1 MTPGEPENSFTIAV
15 TPDDN
20 GERLDRLVAAAPDIG
35 SRAAAQKLI
44 ASGMVSVNGQERS
57 KNYKVSEGEHV
68 EVFLAPPEPFDLEP
82 EDMDLDIPYEDENL
96 LVVDK
101 PAGIVTHPAK
111 GHNTGTLV
119 HGLLGRQ
126 IAGGEH
132 PHRPGIVHRLDKD
145 TSGLLIVARDEE
157 THRHLTEALSRHKI
171 ERTYLCLVHG
181 LFETRE
187 GTIEAPLG
195 RDARERQQMAVTKK
209 GGRDAV
215 THFRVLE
222 SWGGAPA
229 AGVTA
234 AADRAAVAAGKP
246 GAGTTAALPRKGSAG
261 YSLLEVRLE
270 TGRTHQIRVHLAAIG
285 HPVAGDKVYGRRKDE
300 LGVGRQFLH
309 SARLRFT
316 HPDTGVTV
324 DVSSPL
330 PHDLQRVL
338 EQLRG
343 H

>member
-1 MTPGEPENSFTIAV
+1 MVIPDPEKHIYIEV
-15 TPDDN
+15 TPADT
-20 GERLDRLVAAAPDIG
+20 GERLDRLVAAAPGIG

-44 ASGMVSVNGQERS
+44 VAGMVSVDGQERS
-57 KNYKVSEGEHV
+57 KNYRVSAGEKVEVLLAVSEP
-68 EVFLAPPEPFDLEP
+68 LDLEP

-96 LVVDK
+96 LVVNK

-126 IAGGEH
+126 ITGGEH
-132 PHRPGIVHRLDKD
+132 QHRPGIVHRLDKD

-181 LFETRE
+181 IFETRE

-195 RDARERQQMAVTKK
+195 RDARERQQMAVTKR

-222 SWGGAPA
+222 SWGGA
-229 AGVTA
+229 AGADKSA
-234 AADRAAVAAGKP
+234 AAPRR
-246 GAGTTAALPRKGSAG
+246 GAGG
-261 YSLLEVRLE
+261 YSLIEVRLE

-316 HPDTGVTV
+316 HPETGVTV

-330 PHDLQRVL
+330 PPDLDSVL
-338 EQLRG
+338 GKLRG

>member
-1 MTPGEPENSFTIAV
+1 MSSNLPDIQDNQLITFTAA
-15 TPDDN
+15 PADADQ
-20 GERLDRLVAAAPDIG
+20 RLDKLISARPEIG

-44 ASGMVSVNGQERS
+44 AAGLVSVNGAPRN
-57 KNYKVSEGEHV
+57 KNFRATEGDTI
-68 EVFLAPPEPFDLEP
+68 EVILPPDEAPGLEP
-82 EDMDLDIPYEDENL
+82 EDMDLSIPYEDEYL

-111 GHNTGTLV
+111 GHATGTLV

-145 TSGLLIVARDEE
+145 TSGLLIVARDDD

-195 RDARERQQMAVTKK
+195 RDAHERQQMAVTRR
-209 GGRDAV
+209 GGREAV
-215 THFRVLE
+215 THFRVIE
-222 SWGGAPA
+222 SWGGKPGGRAQGAA
-229 AGVTA
+229 AG
-234 AADRAAVAAGKP
+234 GK
-246 GAGTTAALPRKGSAG
+246 TSG
-261 YSLLEVRLE
+261 YSLLEVKLE

-285 HPVAGDKVYGRRKDE
+285 HPVAGDAVYGRRRDE
-300 LGVGRQFLH
+300 LSLGRQFLH

-316 HPDTGVTV
+316 HPVTGETV
-324 DVSSPL
+324 EVSSPL
-330 PHDLQRVL
+330 PPDLESALV
-338 EQLRG
+338 QLRG
-343 H
+343 A

>member
-1 MTPGEPENSFTIAV
+1 MTPA
-15 TPDDN
+15 DA
-20 GERLDRLVAAAPDIG
+20 GERLDRLVAAAPEIG

-44 ASGMVSVNGQERS
+44 VAGMVSVNGQERG
-57 KNYKVSEGEHV
+57 KNYKITAGENV
-68 EVFLAPPEPFDLEP
+68 EVMLASPEPLDLEP

-101 PAGIVTHPAK
+101 PAGIVTHPAR

-181 LFETRE
+181 IFETRE

-195 RDARERQQMAVTKK
+195 RDARERQQMAVTRR

-229 AGVTA
+229 AGKSA
-234 AADRAAVAAGKP
+234 
-246 GAGTTAALPRKGSAG
+246 AGTTAAGKSAAAGRTAAAPRKGAAG

-316 HPDTGVTV
+316 HPMTGVTV

-330 PHDLQRVL
+330 PPDLDAVL
-338 EQLRG
+338 VQLRG

>member
-1 MTPGEPENSFTIAV
+1 METPSAESPLTINVSA
-15 TPDDN
+15 DAA
-20 GERLDRLVAAAPDIG
+20 GERLDKLLGAVAAVG

-44 ASGMVSVNGQERS
+44 ATGLVEVDGAARS
-57 KNYKVSEGEHV
+57 KNYRVSEGETV
-68 EVFLAPPEPFDLEP
+68 EVRLPEPAASDLTP
-82 EDMDLDIPYEDENL
+82 EEMELSIPYEDDHL

-111 GHNTGTLV
+111 GHATGTLV
-119 HGLLGRQ
+119 HGLLARQ

-132 PHRPGIVHRLDKD
+132 PQRPGIVHRLDRD
-145 TSGLLIVARDEE
+145 TSGLLIVARDDE
-157 THRHLTEALSRHKI
+157 THRRLTEALSRHKI

-187 GTIEAPLG
+187 GTVEAPLG
-195 RDARERQQMAVTKK
+195 RDARERQQMAVTRR

-222 SWGGAPA
+222 SWGAKGPGR
-229 AGVTA
+229 AG
-234 AADRAAVAAGKP
+234 G
-246 GAGTTAALPRKGSAG
+246 KGSTG

-285 HPVAGDKVYGRRKDE
+285 HPVAGDRVYGRRRDE

-316 HPDTGVTV
+316 HPESGETV
-324 DVSSPL
+324 DVSAPL
-330 PHDLQRVL
+330 PPDLQQVL
-338 EQLRG
+338 DALRES
-343 H
+343 

>member
-1 MTPGEPENSFTIAV
+1 MSFDVSPA
-15 TPDDN
+15 DA
-20 GERLDRLVAAAPDIG
+20 GERLDRLVAASAEIG

-44 ASGMVSVNGQERS
+44 AAGMVSVNGRERS
-57 KNYKVSEGEHV
+57 KNYKAAEGDNV
-68 EVFLAPPEPFDLEP
+68 EVMLAETEPLDLEP
-82 EDMDLDIPYEDENL
+82 EDMDLHIPYEDENL

-229 AGVTA
+229 GTA
-234 AADRAAVAAGKP
+234 AAAG
-246 GAGTTAALPRKGSAG
+246 GTAAAPRKGAAG

-316 HPDTGVTV
+316 HPETGVTV

-330 PHDLQRVL
+330 PPDLDVVL
-338 EQLRG
+338 VTLRG

>member
-1 MTPGEPENSFTIAV
+1 MESPSVDSPLTICVGEDAA
-15 TPDDN
+15 
-20 GERLDRLVAAAPDIG
+20 GERLDKIVGAQPAIG

-44 ASGMVSVNGQERS
+44 ASGLVEVDGAARS
-57 KNYKVSEGEHV
+57 KNYRVSAGETV
-68 EVFLAPPEPFDLEP
+68 EVRLPEPVASDLVP
-82 EDMDLDIPYEDENL
+82 EEMALSIPYEDDFL

-111 GHNTGTLV
+111 GHATGTLV
-119 HGLLGRQ
+119 HGLLARQ

-132 PHRPGIVHRLDKD
+132 PQRPGIVHRLDRD
-145 TSGLLIVARDEE
+145 TSGLLIVARDDE
-157 THRHLTEALSRHKI
+157 THRRLTDALSRHKV

-181 LFETRE
+181 HFETRE

-195 RDARERQQMAVTKK
+195 RDARERQQMAVTRR
-209 GGRDAV
+209 GGREAV

-222 SWGGAPA
+222 SWGGRGKGAGRAGGGAA
-229 AGVTA
+229 AG
-234 AADRAAVAAGKP
+234 G
-246 GAGTTAALPRKGSAG
+246 KGSTG

-285 HPVAGDKVYGRRKDE
+285 HPVAGDKVYGRRRDE

-316 HPDTGVTV
+316 HPVSGETI
-324 DVSSPL
+324 DVSAPL
-330 PHDLQRVL
+330 PPDLQAVL
-338 EQLRG
+338 GALRET
-343 H
+343 

>member
-1 MTPGEPENSFTIAV
+1 ME
-15 TPDDN
+15 
-20 GERLDRLVAAAPDIG
+20 
-35 SRAAAQKLI
+35 
-44 ASGMVSVNGQERS
+44 
-57 KNYKVSEGEHV
+57 
-68 EVFLAPPEPFDLEP
+68 
-82 EDMDLDIPYEDENL
+82 LDIPYEDENL
-96 LVVDK
+96 LLVDK

-181 LFETRE
+181 LFETRG

-222 SWGGAPA
+222 SWGGGPGGTGA
-229 AGVTA
+229 ARG
-234 AADRAAVAAGKP
+234 RG
-246 GAGTTAALPRKGSAG
+246 GGGSSRRDA
-261 YSLLEVRLE
+261 
-270 TGRTHQIRVHLAAIG
+270 RVSV
-285 HPVAGDKVYGRRKDE
+285 P
-300 LGVGRQFLH
+300 
-309 SARLRFT
+309 
-316 HPDTGVTV
+316 
-324 DVSSPL
+324 
-330 PHDLQRVL
+330 
-338 EQLRG
+338 
-343 H
+343 

>member
-1 MTPGEPENSFTIAV
+1 MNM
-15 TPDDN
+15 PDIEETSISIHVGPDED
-20 GERLDRLVAAAPDIG
+20 GQRLDKLLAVAPEIG

-44 ASGMVSVNGQERS
+44 AAGLVSVNGSERS
-57 KNYKVSEGEHV
+57 KNHKVSEADTV
-68 EVFLAPPEPFDLEP
+68 EVTVPPAEIPDLEP
-82 EDMDLDIPYEDENL
+82 EEMDLNIPYEDANL

-101 PAGIVTHPAK
+101 PAGIVTHPAR
-111 GHNTGTLV
+111 GHYTGTLV

-171 ERTYLCLVHG
+171 ERTYICLVHG

-195 RDARERQQMAVTKK
+195 RDARERQQMAVTRR

-215 THFRVLE
+215 THFQVLE
-222 SWGGAPA
+222 SWGGRK
-229 AGVTA
+229 
-234 AADRAAVAAGKP
+234 DRAGKAVTTGK
-246 GAGTTAALPRKGSAG
+246 GAGAF
-261 YSLLEVRLE
+261 SLLQVQLE

-285 HPVAGDKVYGRRKDE
+285 HPVAGDAVYGRRRDE

-316 HPDTGVTV
+316 HPVTGKTL
-324 DVSSPL
+324 DISSPL
-330 PHDLQRVL
+330 PPDLEGVL
-338 EQLRG
+338 EQLRSR
-343 H
+343 

>member
-1 MTPGEPENSFTIAV
+1 MADYQKDTSISILVG
-15 TPDDN
+15 PDDI
-20 GERLDRLVAAAPDIG
+20 GERLDKLLAAAPEIG

-44 ASGMVSVNGQERS
+44 VTGFVTVNGSPRG
-57 KNYKVSEGEHV
+57 KNYRVGAGDTV
-68 EVFLAPPEPFDLEP
+68 EVMVPSPAPTELES
-82 EDMDLDIPYEDENL
+82 EDMELSIPYEDENL

-111 GHNTGTLV
+111 GHATGTLV

-132 PHRPGIVHRLDKD
+132 PQRPGIVHRLDKD
-145 TSGLLIVARDEE
+145 TSGLLIVARDEA

-171 ERTYLCLVHG
+171 ERTYLCLG
-181 LFETRE
+181 CGRFETRE

-195 RDARERQQMAVTKK
+195 RNARERQQMAVRRR
-209 GGRDAV
+209 GGREAV

-222 SWGGAPA
+222 SWSVGKGKQARH
-229 AGVTA
+229 A
-234 AADRAAVAAGKP
+234 AAP
-246 GAGTTAALPRKGSAG
+246 GKGSGG
-261 YSLLEVRLE
+261 YSLLEVKLE

-285 HPVAGDKVYGRRKDE
+285 HPVAGDSVYGRRRDE

-309 SARLRFT
+309 SSRLRFT
-316 HPDTGVTV
+316 HPETGETI

-330 PHDLQRVL
+330 PPDLEAVL
-338 EQLRG
+338 NGLKSA